1 MPALV
6 TGTGVMLEEI
16 TSLLKKLNQGESSAL
31 DTLIPMVYKE
41 LHRIAQGYL
50 RREAPGNTLQPT
62 SLIHET
68 YLRMVGKNHPEYAG
82 RAHFFGVAARVMRQI
97 LVDHARS
104 RQAAKRQA
112 GQRLWITDV
121 VEVAPER
128 SPAILAVN
136 EALDRLAV
144 EDQPKAQ
151 MVEMRFFGGMTAEEI
166 AACMHLPVHT
176 VNRQLRLAQAW
187 LRKEVSDEG

>member
-1 MPALV
+1 MA
-6 TGTGVMLEEI
+6 EEI